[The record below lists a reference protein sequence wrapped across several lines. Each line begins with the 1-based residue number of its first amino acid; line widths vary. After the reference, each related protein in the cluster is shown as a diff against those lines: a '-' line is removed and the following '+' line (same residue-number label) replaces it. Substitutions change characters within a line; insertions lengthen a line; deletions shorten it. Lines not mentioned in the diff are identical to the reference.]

1 MEECGLDTGFAL
13 LEHPFKRKEL
23 RMKRWQFWL
32 GLLISLVCLYF
43 FVIAKQDW
51 GQLWDSLRTAQYLWL
66 IPGISVYFVGVAV
79 RAWRLH
85 YMMRPIKK
93 VPVRTLF
100 PIVCISYMVNNL
112 LPARAGELLVRPY
125 LIRQKEGVAFSA
137 SLAIVIVE
145 RTFDAVVMMLFVFVN
160 LPELAR
166 LGSGGS
172 GVAGSIEQFAIYGTI
187 LFFGALAVFILAA
200 MFPSVTARTVKWSI
214 DHFSPARFRLKLQGL
229 ADRFLEGLS
238 FLRSPR
244 DVVMILFTSIL
255 IWIFE
260 TGKYWFLMHGFAF
273 TVSFFAL
280 MLMNGIANLVTI
292 IPSAPGYIGTFEA
305 AGVAVLEAYG
315 VDRAVATAYT
325 VVLHAA
331 LILPITL
338 LGAWFWLREGL
349 SMSKVREEAKAE

>member
-1 MEECGLDTGFAL
+1 
-13 LEHPFKRKEL
+13 
-23 RMKRWQFWL
+23 MKRWQFWV
-32 GLLISLVCLYF
+32 GLLISLVCLYV
-43 FVIAKQDW
+43 FVITKQNW

-66 IPGISVYFVGVAV
+66 IPGISIYFVGVAV

-100 PIVCISYMVNNL
+100 PIVCIAYMGNNL
-112 LPARAGELLVRPY
+112 YPARAGELLIRPY
-125 LIRQKEGVAFSA
+125 LIRQKEGVSFSA

-145 RTFDAVVMMLFVFVN
+145 RMFDAVVMMLFVFVN

-166 LGSGGS
+166 LGAGGS
-172 GVAGSIEQFAIYGTI
+172 SVAASIVQLSIFGTV
-187 LFFGALAVFILAA
+187 LFFGALIVFILAA
-200 MFPSVTARTVKWSI
+200 MFPSVTARAVKWSV
-214 DHFSPARFRLKLQGL
+214 DHLSPGRFRPKLQGL
-229 ADRFLEGLS
+229 ADRFLEGLN

-244 DVVMILFTSIL
+244 DVLMILFTSIL

-305 AGVAVLEAYG
+305 AGIAVLKAYG
-315 VDRAVATAYT
+315 VDQAVATAYT

-331 LILPITL
+331 LWLPITL
-338 LGAWFWLREGL
+338 LGAWYMLREGL
-349 SMSKVREEAKAE
+349 SISKVREETKAE

>member
-1 MEECGLDTGFAL
+1 
-13 LEHPFKRKEL
+13 
-23 RMKRWQFWL
+23 MKRWQFWV
-32 GLLISLVCLYF
+32 GLLISLVSLYF
-43 FVIAKQDW
+43 FLIAKQNW
-51 GQLWDSLRTAQYLWL
+51 AQLWNSLRSAQYLWL
-66 IPGISVYFVGVAV
+66 IPGISVYFIGVLV

-100 PIVCISYMVNNL
+100 PIICIAYMGNNIY
-112 LPARAGELLVRPY
+112 PARAGELALRPY
-125 LIRQKEGVAFSA
+125 LIKQKEGVAFSA

-145 RTFDAVVMMLFVFVN
+145 RTFDAVVMMLFIFVN

-172 GVAGSIEQFAIYGTI
+172 GVAGTIEQFAIYGTI
-187 LFFGALAVFILAA
+187 LFFGALVVFILAA
-200 MFPSVTARTVKWSI
+200 MFPAVTARAVIWSI
-214 DHFSPARFRLKLQGL
+214 GHLSPIQFRPKLQGL

-238 FLRSPR
+238 CLRSPR
-244 DVVMILFTSIL
+244 DAVMILFTSIL
-255 IWIFE
+255 IWLFE
-260 TGKYWFLMHGFAF
+260 TGKYWFLMHGFGF

-305 AGVAVLEAYG
+305 AGIAVLKAYG
-315 VDRAVATAYT
+315 VEQAVATAYT

-331 LILPITL
+331 LWLPITL
-338 LGAWFWLREGL
+338 LGAWYMLREGL
-349 SMSKVREEAKAE
+349 SVKVAREEATAPTTESLP